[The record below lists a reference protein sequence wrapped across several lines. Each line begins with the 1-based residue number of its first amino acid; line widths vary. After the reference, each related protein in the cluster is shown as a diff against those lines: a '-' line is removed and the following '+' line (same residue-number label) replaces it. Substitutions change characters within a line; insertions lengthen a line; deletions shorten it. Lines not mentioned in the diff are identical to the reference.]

1 MSIDRL
7 QQCIR
12 ARKNPTMVSLDPVA
26 SRLPPH
32 LLAGAAAQYG
42 ESLQALAQAYEDFSR
57 GILDALQDLVPA
69 VKVQAGCY
77 QALGRDGAAALEH
90 VLAYAKSLGYY
101 VLLDTA
107 QSPTPVTGEALAQ
120 ACFGG
125 IPVGTQ
131 RFTPLACDGL
141 SLQPYQGS
149 DAVQAILPYT
159 AQDKSLF
166 LQARTANKSA
176 REMQDLLS
184 GDRVLHQVVMDL
196 AMRWCGEKYGRSG
209 YANIGVVI
217 SGTHPDF
224 LIRFRRKYDRLF
236 FLVPGY
242 GSRGAYGKD
251 VQHAFDRAGHG
262 AVVCAGRTLLY
273 AYEKAGSDG
282 RDYQA
287 QTRRA
292 AEKMRDNILTYIEV
306 L

>member
-1 MSIDRL
+1 MDRL

-12 ARKNPTMVSLDPVA
+12 AKKNPTMVSLDPVA
-26 SRLPPH
+26 SRLPSH
-32 LLAGAAAQYG
+32 LLADATARYG
-42 ESLQALAQAYEDFSR
+42 DTLCALAQAYETFSR
-57 GILDALQDLVPA
+57 GILDALRDLVPA

-77 QALGRDGAAALEH
+77 QALGHDGAAALEA
-90 VLAYAKSLGYY
+90 VLAYARELGYY
-101 VLLDTA
+101 VLLDSA

-125 IPVGTQ
+125 IPVGEN
-131 RFTPLACDGL
+131 RFTPLACDGV

-149 DAVQAILPYT
+149 DAVQALLPYT

-184 GDRVLHQVVMDL
+184 GDRVVHQVVMDL
-196 AMRWCGEKYGRSG
+196 AMRWCGETFGKSG
-209 YANIGVVI
+209 YANIGVVL

-262 AVVCAGRTLLY
+262 AVVCAGRTILY
-273 AYEKAGSDG
+273 AYARHETDG

-287 QTRRA
+287 QALRA

>member
-1 MSIDRL
+1 M
-7 QQCIR
+7 
-12 ARKNPTMVSLDPVA
+12 
-26 SRLPPH
+26 
-32 LLAGAAAQYG
+32 
-42 ESLQALAQAYEDFSR
+42 
-57 GILDALQDLVPA
+57 
-69 VKVQAGCY
+69 
-77 QALGRDGAAALEH
+77 
-90 VLAYAKSLGYY
+90 LAYAKSLGYY

-107 QSPTPVTGEALAQ
+107 QSPTPVTGDALAQ

-149 DAVQAILPYT
+149 DAVQALLPYT

>member
-1 MSIDRL
+1 MSIERL
-7 QQCIR
+7 QQRIR
-12 ARKNPTMVSLDPVA
+12 ALKNPTMVSLDPVA
-26 SRLPPH
+26 SRLPRR
-32 LLAGAAAQYG
+32 LVEEARDRYG
-42 ESLQALAQAYEDFSR
+42 DSLQALAQAYEAFSR
-57 GILDALQDLVPA
+57 GILDVLRDLVPA
-69 VKVQAGCY
+69 VKIQAGCY
-77 QALGRDGAAALEH
+77 QALGHDGAAALER
-90 VLAYAKSLGYY
+90 VLAYARELGYY

-107 QSPTPVTGEALAQ
+107 QSPTPITGEALAQ

-125 IPVGTQ
+125 IEVGEN

-149 DAVQAILPYT
+149 DAVQALLPYT
-159 AQDKSLF
+159 AGDKSLF

-176 REMQDLLS
+176 REMQDLIS

-196 AMRWCGEKYGRSG
+196 AMRWCGGKFGPSG
-209 YANIGVVI
+209 FANVGVVV

-224 LIRFRRKYDRLF
+224 LIRFRRKYTRLF

-262 AVVCAGRTLLY
+262 AVVCAGRTILY
-273 AYEKAGSDG
+273 AYERTGGDG
-282 RDYQA
+282 GDYQDQA
-287 QTRRA
+287 RRA